1 MKYILAFVPPDRFDS
16 LVDELSERHVHG
28 LSISRVQGFGQE
40 HDPGHPEHRDHAG
53 VDLVHKM
60 RGEVICNAREVD
72 DLPAAFYQPVHTG
85 RAGAGKPLLLPADA
99 ALRLKTRHRAEPRL
113 GHSPSAPPPPT

>member
-16 LVDELSERHVHG
+16 LVEELSERHVHG

-60 RGEVICNAREVD
+60 RVEIICNDREVD
-72 DLPAAFYQPVHTG
+72 DLLAAFYQAVHTG
-85 RAGAGKPLLLPADA
+85 RAGDGKVFVLPVDDA
-99 ALRLKTRHRAEPRL
+99 FRLKTGERGEAAL
-113 GHSPSAPPPPT
+113 GPSA